1 MAYLKLGSVDF
12 SSYCSKLAVNKTANY
27 TAQTNAAGN
36 TVVDFINHKRT
47 IEVGIIPLDSATMA
61 TLQNIIG
68 SFNINISF
76 RNPQTGQLESNV
88 NVIIPESN
96 VEYYTIQ
103 VNKVLYNALSLKF
116 IEL

>member
-1 MAYLKLGSVDF
+1 MAYFKLGSVDF
-12 SSYCSKLAVNKTANY
+12 SSYCSKLSVNKTANY

-47 IEVGIIPLDSATMA
+47 IEVGVIPLDSATMQ

-68 SFNINISF
+68 NFNVSISF
-76 RNPQTGQLESNV
+76 RNPQTGQLEENV

-103 VNKVLYNALSLKF
+103 ANKVLYNALTLEF
-116 IEL
+116 VEL

>member
-1 MAYLKLGSVDF
+1 MAYIKLGSVDF
-12 SSYCSKLAVNKTANY
+12 SNYCNELIVKKSANY

-47 IEVGIIPLDSATMA
+47 IEVGIIPLDSATMK

-68 SFNINISF
+68 SFNISISF
-76 RNPQTGQLESNV
+76 RNPKTGALEENV

-96 VEYYTIQ
+96 IEYYTIQ
-103 VNKVLYNALSLKF
+103 SNKVMYKAFKLEF

>member
-1 MAYLKLGSVDF
+1 MAYLKLGNVDF
-12 SSYCSKLAVNKTANY
+12 SSYCSKLSVSKTANY

-47 IEVGIIPLDSATMA
+47 IEVGIIPIDSDVMKL
-61 TLQNIIG
+61 LQNTI
-68 SFNINISF
+68 SNFNISISF

-88 NVIIPESN
+88 NVILPESN

-103 VNKVLYNALSLKF
+103 ANKVLYNALTLKF